1 MMNKGFFLI
10 ISGLVSMALIMSPV
24 FAATPKLTEAQS
36 TKISQNCGAIRQKLE
51 NLQRMDSKTY
61 SYYQT
66 IYETIATR
74 FVKPLNLRLVD
85 NNMSN
90 AELLNLQT
98 SLATHEKNFSDDFII
113 YNKTLDELKKID
125 CKVEPDTFYEKLVE
139 VRTSRGALAK
149 DIEKLNSFIVS
160 TVKSIEILKGSL
172 K

>member
-1 MMNKGFFLI
+1 MRNKAFLLL
-10 ISGLVSMALIMSPV
+10 ISGLVSMALIVSPV
-24 FAATPKLTEAQS
+24 FATTPKLTEAQS

-66 IYETIATR
+66 IYEATASR
-74 FVKPLNLRLVD
+74 YIKPLNLRLVD

-98 SLATHEKNFSDDFII
+98 SLATSEKNFSDDFIV
-113 YNKTLDELKKID
+113 YNKALDELKKID

-139 VRTSRGALAK
+139 VRTSRSALAK
-149 DIEKLNSFIVS
+149 DVEKLNSLLVS
-160 TVKSIEILKGSL
+160 AVKNIETLKGSL